1 VYDPVAAA
9 RSLPLQA
16 SLLKDDDQGSVLKL
30 VLTPE
35 FAAQLPSGVDAFDY
49 LMQLDGEMFRD
60 IARRR
65 TLRFTLNGKRYFLK
79 AHYGAGWK
87 EIFKN
92 LLQLRLPVLGARN
105 EWHAI
110 QTLTKLGVD
119 TMTLVAYGE
128 RGWNPAHR
136 QSFVIT
142 EALEETESLEDF
154 CADWET
160 HPPATKPE
168 LRLKRALIHR
178 VATIARR
185 MHANG
190 INHRDFYIC
199 HFLLD
204 VSADVYRQSPQAL
217 RLSLIDLHR
226 VQLRKRIPS
235 RWVVK
240 DIGGLYFSSMRIGL
254 TRRDLYRFM
263 KAYRDTTLRATLR
276 EDGKFWS
283 RCRLRAFS
291 LYHSFYHELPA
302 TP

>member
-1 VYDPVAAA
+1 
-9 RSLPLQA
+9 
-16 SLLKDDDQGSVLKL
+16 
-30 VLTPE
+30 LTLELSPD
-35 FAAQLPSGVDAFDY
+35 FAAQLPDGVDVFDY
-49 LMQLDGEMFRD
+49 LMQLDGEIYRD
-60 IARRR
+60 IANRR
-65 TLRFTLNGKRYFLK
+65 TLRFTLNGRRYFLK
-79 AHYGAGWK
+79 AHYGVGWK
-87 EIFKN
+87 EIIKN
-92 LLQLRLPVLGARN
+92 LLSLRLPVLGARN
-105 EWHAI
+105 EWCAI
-110 QTLTKLGVD
+110 QMLTQLGVD
-119 TMTLVAYGE
+119 TMKLVAYGE

-142 EALEETESLEDF
+142 EALEETQSLEDF

-160 HPPATKPE
+160 SPPATKPE
-168 LRLKRALIHR
+168 LRLKRALIQR
-178 VATIARR
+178 VATIARC
-185 MHANG
+185 MHASG

-204 VSADVYRQSPQAL
+204 ISADVYKQPPQAL

-226 VQLRKRIPS
+226 VQLRRRTPV

-263 KAYRDTTLRATLR
+263 KVYRGTSLRATLR

-283 RCRLRAFS
+283 RCRLRACS

-302 TP
+302 TF

>member
-1 VYDPVAAA
+1 M
-9 RSLPLQA
+9 LE
-16 SLLKDDDQGSVLKL
+16 
-30 VLTPE
+30 LTPE
-35 FAAQLPSGVDAFDY
+35 FAAQLPTDVPTFDY
-49 LMQLDGEMFRD
+49 LMQLDGERFRD
-60 IARRR
+60 IANRR

-79 AHYGAGWK
+79 AHYGVGWK
-87 EIFKN
+87 EIIKN

-105 EWHAI
+105 EWQAL
-110 QTLTKLGVD
+110 QALTRLGVD
-119 TMTLVAYGE
+119 TMKLVAYGE

-136 QSFVIT
+136 QSFVVT

-160 HPPATKPE
+160 HPPATRAE
-168 LRLKRALIHR
+168 LRLKRALIER

-204 VSADVYRQSPQAL
+204 VSADVYQQPPQAL

-226 VQLRKRIPS
+226 VQLRKRTPL

-254 TRRDLYRFM
+254 TQRDLYRFM
-263 KAYRDTTLRATLR
+263 KVYRDTTLRTTLR

-302 TP
+302 IP

>member
-1 VYDPVAAA
+1 M
-9 RSLPLQA
+9 
-16 SLLKDDDQGSVLKL
+16 
-30 VLTPE
+30 TPE
-35 FAAQLPSGVDAFDY
+35 FAAQLPVGTDVFDY
-49 LMQLDGEMFRD
+49 LLRLEGELFREL
-60 IARRR
+60 ANRR
-65 TLRFTLNGKRYFLK
+65 TLRFTLNDKRYFLK
-79 AHYGAGWK
+79 AHFGVGWK

-105 EWHAI
+105 EWRAI
-110 QTLTKLGVD
+110 QTLTRLGVE

-128 RGWNPAHR
+128 RGLNPARR

-142 EALEETESLEDF
+142 EALEDTASLEDF
-154 CADWET
+154 CADWAT
-160 HPPATKPE
+160 HPPASKAA
-168 LRLKRALIHR
+168 LRLKRALIER

-185 MHANG
+185 MHASG

-204 VSADVYRQSPQAL
+204 VSADVYEQPPQAL

-226 VQLRKRIPS
+226 VQLRRRTPL

-263 KAYRDTTLRATLR
+263 KVYRDSTLRATLR

-302 TP
+302 TT

>member
-1 VYDPVAAA
+1 M
-9 RSLPLQA
+9 LE
-16 SLLKDDDQGSVLKL
+16 
-30 VLTPE
+30 LTPE
-35 FAAQLPSGVDAFDY
+35 FAAQLPPGVDAFDCI
-49 LMQLDGEMFRD
+49 MQLDGELFREL
-60 IARRR
+60 ANRR
-65 TLRFTLNGKRYFLK
+65 TLRFTLNDKRYFLK
-79 AHYGAGWK
+79 AHFGVGWK

-105 EWHAI
+105 EWRAI
-110 QTLTKLGVD
+110 QTLTRLGVE

-128 RGWNPAHR
+128 RGLNPARR

-142 EALEETESLEDF
+142 EALEQTASLEDF
-154 CADWET
+154 CADWAT
-160 HPPATKPE
+160 HPPASKAA
-168 LRLKRALIHR
+168 LRLKRALIER

-185 MHANG
+185 MHASG

-204 VSADVYRQSPQAL
+204 VSADVYEQPPQAL

-226 VQLRKRIPS
+226 VQLRRRTPL

-263 KAYRDTTLRATLR
+263 KVYRDSTLRATLR

-302 TP
+302 TT